1 MDTSNGFGSRDL
13 PLVLCVGTTADD
25 LTSVLAATGGRV
37 PVLYVPDAARL
48 SEVFPEQRTPPRL
61 VEYGKLRLDADLREA
76 TWHGKPIRLSARDFD
91 LLFMFADE
99 AGRVRTFAELSG
111 QVWGRTYVGDT
122 EAVVS
127 AVKRL
132 RRRLRETATGVRVVS
147 VRGIG
152 YRLVVEDGA
161 PG

>member
-1 MDTSNGFGSRDL
+1 MDTRNGFGARDA

-25 LTSVLAATGGRV
+25 LTAVLAATGGRV
-37 PVLYVPDAARL
+37 PVLYVPDATGLRDVL
-48 SEVFPEQRTPPRL
+48 VEQPVEPRL

-76 TWHGKPIRLSARDFD
+76 TWHGKPIPLSARDFD
-91 LLFMFADE
+91 LLFTLTRE
-99 AGRVRTFAELSG
+99 PGRVRTFADLTR

-132 RRRLRETATGVRVVS
+132 RRQLRGAATGVQVVS
-147 VRGIG
+147 VRGVG
-152 YRLVVEDGA
+152 YRLVVADE
-161 PG
+161 P